1 MYCSIVFDYN
11 NLFLCSH
18 DSSKK
23 NLPEFVLWCG
33 TRNLSGDRILFES
46 EALACISKDLVLVS
60 NRRVSSPGFGQTTPT
75 HVPHARKSVWIQQP
89 VLSREM
95 CPNTPYLKYQNL
107 SLNITCS
114 VSTKLATFPFESQP
128 RRKNLVPAR
137 FVDLRDIKVHR
148 KC

>member
-11 NLFLCSH
+11 FCVHTILAKKFYLNLFFDVGRETFRVIGSYL
-18 DSSKK
+18 
-23 NLPEFVLWCG
+23 NLRRWHVYQRIWFLRPIEGYRAPGLDKRRQPMFPMLA
-33 TRNLSGDRILFES
+33 NLYEYNNQCYHGK
-46 EALACISKDLVLVS
+46 C
-60 NRRVSSPGFGQTTPT
+60 
-75 HVPHARKSVWIQQP
+75 VP
-89 VLSREM
+89 
-95 CPNTPYLKYQNL
+95 CYTPYLKYQNL